1 MMFTRFETQDIWKLF
16 TVEISNICYVIFYNS
31 VAGSRRSDEAQL
43 TKPCKRDQYKS
54 NFVAA

>member
-43 TKPCKRDQYKS
+43 TKPCKRDQYK
-54 NFVAA
+54 